1 MKAWSSGS
9 RWAIRSRQARVAS
22 TGDSRRARNAAAS
35 SVMVSSAGSPA
46 GPSVMPGNLS
56 PDSVVLV
63 GRGSELG
70 VAERDE
76 HLGRGCRLLRQ
87 PPQRGLEAMR
97 VEPAGPVRQIEIE
110 DRERL
115 RLLRAVAL
123 VALAAVLGE
132 HVVRRPAG
140 RVARIGR

>member
-9 RWAIRSRQARVAS
+9 RAAMRARQARVAS

-46 GPSVMPGNLS
+46 GRSVMAGNLS

-63 GRGSELG
+63 GRCSALG

-76 HLGRGCRLLRQ
+76 HLGGGRRLLRQ
-87 PPQRGLEAMR
+87 PAQRGLEAMG
-97 VEPAGPVRQIEIE
+97 VEPARPVRQIEIE

-115 RLLRAVAL
+115 RLLRAMAF

-132 HVVRRPAG
+132 HVVRCLAG
-140 RVARIGR
+140 HVARI